1 MKTYHIITF
10 GCQMNFSDS
19 ERIETILNAQGLSKI
34 SSKYEANF
42 VIIVTC
48 AVRQHAID
56 RIFGNIG
63 EIVKKNPNAKIIVT
77 GCLLESDKN
86 RLRKFK
92 SLEIKSLTDF
102 IGPDANINKF
112 LSTPPSYSDKEKTF
126 VPIMTGCN
134 NFCSYCVVPYTRG
147 REYSR
152 PAQDILDEIQSLVQ
166 KGCSEITLLGQN
178 VNSYRSNSQFSISNF
193 QSISNDQFQISN
205 RTTHSLIDFP
215 KLLELI
221 NDISGKFTI
230 KFMTSHP
237 KDMSDELIDAIAN
250 LEKVDKEFL
259 HLPVQSGNNEI
270 LKKMNRQYTV
280 EHYKELIKKIR
291 SKVPDI
297 KISTDVIVGFPGETK
312 EQFNDTLKLFQ
323 EIGFSN
329 AYISCYSVRSGTVA
343 EKIDDDVLL
352 EEKKSRALKL
362 QDTLDKN
369 RKTE

>member
-19 ERIETILNAQGLSKI
+19 ERIETILKSQGLSKI
-34 SSKYEANF
+34 PSKHQADL
-42 VIIVTC
+42 VVIVTC

-56 RIFGNIG
+56 RIYGNIG
-63 EIVKKNPNAKIIVT
+63 EIIKKNPKAKIIVS
-77 GCLLESDKN
+77 GCLLDYDKT
-86 RLRKFK
+86 RLKKFK
-92 SLEIKSLTDF
+92 NTEIKSLTDF
-102 IGPDANINKF
+102 ISPDADINKF
-112 LSTPPSYSDKEKTF
+112 LSTPPSYSHKDHAS

-152 PAQDILDEIQSLVQ
+152 PVKDILH
-166 KGCSEITLLGQN
+166 EITQLTKNGCKEILLLGQN
-178 VNSYRSNSQFSISNF
+178 VNSYQVRKSIKSKVESPTPNSSF
-193 QSISNDQFQISN
+193 
-205 RTTHSLIDFP
+205 LILNSSSDKITFP
-215 KLLELI
+215 ELLKQI
-221 NDISGKFTI
+221 NDIPNNFKLR
-230 KFMTSHP
+230 FMTSHP
-237 KDMSDELIDAIAN
+237 KDMSDGLIDAIAD

-291 SKVPDI
+291 DKVPDI

-312 EQFNDTLKLFQ
+312 KQFDDTLKLFQ

-343 EKIDDDVLL
+343 EKMNDNVLL
-352 EEKKSRALKL
+352 EEKKNRASVLQHALNKKL
-362 QDTLDKN
+362 
-369 RKTE
+369 